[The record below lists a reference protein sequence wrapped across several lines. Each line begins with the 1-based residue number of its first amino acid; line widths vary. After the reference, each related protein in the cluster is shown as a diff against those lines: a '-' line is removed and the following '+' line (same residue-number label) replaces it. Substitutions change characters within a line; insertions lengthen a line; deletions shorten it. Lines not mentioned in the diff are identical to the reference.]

1 MKRSSCLFSSFAS
14 SALSASALLVGLSM
28 TTASFAA
35 PPDSKETK
43 KAAPARKAK
52 KPASAPAAA
61 APVVAPVVAPAEASP
76 PPVVDSVQSTDPP
89 PAEGGAT
96 PAPAAADPAAADP
109 AAAAPAT
116 GAAEG
121 TPTPAITIGNAS
133 GTPGADAPN
142 GSAADP
148 AAKPKPRPF
157 AGTQI
162 YATTSMTTATV
173 FKGQQ
178 QDYNPTVDS
187 SIWLLPRYAISEAFQ
202 LRGRLIFNYEY
213 TNSDSTATRNE
224 PRFSDTSLQL
234 FYRKIPE
241 LPGGIKPM
249 VSANVALPTSPE
261 SRART
266 MIFSPGAT
274 LQLSKTFEHVGS
286 GEIMLLASAIYS
298 HPIYRSTTPETRTPT
313 PYSFQCVGGNS
324 CQDQLSGTFN
334 PSDSLAYAFLVAG
347 SWGKWS
353 PALYYLGASQWAYTG
368 SDVQVSG
375 RTVASPNGFG
385 PTNVRQTSYFSA
397 WLDYEANSWFTAE
410 VGYWLSRSALAED
423 STRGNPFF
431 DRFQDQRV
439 YIGAN
444 FNIDN
449 IMKQLEGGPVE
460 GGIVRAQNTKKPI
473 WNF

>member
-1 MKRSSCLFSSFAS
+1 MKRSSCLLS

-52 KPASAPAAA
+52 KPAPAPAAA
-61 APVVAPVVAPAEASP
+61 APVVAPAEASP
-76 PPVVDSVQSTDPP
+76 PPVVDSAQPSDPP
-89 PAEGGAT
+89 PPEGGGTAPAPAPAAGE
-96 PAPAAADPAAADP
+96 PAPAAAEP
-109 AAAAPAT
+109 APA
-116 GAAEG
+116 AAEG

-133 GTPGADAPN
+133 GTPGADTP
-142 GSAADP
+142 SASAEDP
-148 AAKPKPRPF
+148 SKKPKPRPF

-162 YATTSMTTATV
+162 YATTSTTTATI

-187 SIWLLPRYAISEAFQ
+187 AIWLLPRYAISESFQ
-202 LRGRLIFNYEY
+202 LRARLIFNYEY
-213 TNSDSTATRNE
+213 TNSDDTVTRNE
-224 PRFSDTSLQL
+224 PRFSDTTLSL
-234 FYRKIPE
+234 FYRKIPV

-249 VSANVALPTSPE
+249 VAVNAGLPTSPE

-266 MIFSPGAT
+266 LIFSPGAT
-274 LQLSKTFEHVGS
+274 LQLSKTFEHVGG
-286 GEIMLLASAIYS
+286 GEIMLLSSLIYS
-298 HPIYRSTTPETRTPT
+298 HPLYRNTTPETRTPR
-313 PYSFQCVGGNS
+313 PYAFQCVGGNS

-334 PSDSLAYAFLVAG
+334 ASDVFAYTFLVAG

-368 SDVQVSG
+368 SDVQVNG
-375 RTVASPNGFG
+375 RTVTSPTGFA

-410 VGYWLSRSALAED
+410 VGYWLSRSALNED
-423 STRGNPFF
+423 ASRGNPFF
-431 DRFQDQRV
+431 DRYQDQRV
-439 YIGAN
+439 YLGFN

-449 IMKQLEGGPVE
+449 IMKQLEGGTVE
-460 GGIVRAQNTKKPI
+460 AGIVRAQNTKKPM